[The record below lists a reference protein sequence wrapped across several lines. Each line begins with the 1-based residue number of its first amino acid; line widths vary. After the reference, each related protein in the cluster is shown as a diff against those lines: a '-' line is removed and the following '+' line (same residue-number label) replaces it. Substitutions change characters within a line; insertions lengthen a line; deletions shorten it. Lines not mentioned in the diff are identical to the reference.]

1 MSKEKFITI
10 SEKTLF
16 DLICQAQA
24 LIVQGKPIDS
34 ILPSDKELDVPPS
47 MNGDRAEPGP
57 YEPVIVDGQY
67 RCDCCGFYFNPD
79 EGEWVN
85 EHFFCHHD
93 KEELE
98 LIEREEKKTRTGEI
112 PTFKGERP

>member
-1 MSKEKFITI
+1 MKKERDG
-10 SEKTLF
+10 F
-16 DLICQAQA
+16 DLIREAQED
-24 LIVQGKPIDS
+24 LRNPTSVGTR
-34 ILPSDKELDVPPS
+34 ELDIPPN
-47 MNGDRAEPGP
+47 MNGDRTEPGP
-57 YEPVIVDGQY
+57 YEPVIVNGQY
-67 RCDCCGFYFNPD
+67 RCECCGHYFDPD

-98 LIEREEKKTRTGEI
+98 FIEREEKKTRTGEI